1 MDESTN
7 KEKVLKKI
15 RASILSKTD
24 NPYPQLSLDAPI
36 YHITDE
42 DPLLIFAE
50 KAEAAGVKFFLIDS
64 ELEFMENLVSLG
76 MIHKWKNIYC
86 VEDGISN
93 LLTECELPHELI
105 LEGKINIDV
114 GISTCEC
121 LIARTGSIVF
131 SSKEQS
137 RTIPAYA
144 PFHVVLARASQLTV
158 DMKDALVWL
167 RHKYAK
173 MPSALSIVTGPS
185 RTADIDGKLVMG
197 AHGPRQLYLFLI
209 NDRHDGE

>member
-7 KEKVLKKI
+7 REKVLKKI

-36 YHITDE
+36 YHLTDE
-42 DPLLIFAE
+42 DPLLLFAE
-50 KAEAAGVKFFLIDS
+50 KSVAAGVKFFLIDS

-105 LEGKINIDV
+105 LDEKLTIDV
-114 GISTCEC
+114 GISSCEC
-121 LIARTGSIVF
+121 LIARTGSVVF

-137 RTIPAYA
+137 RTIPAFA
-144 PFHVVLARASQLTV
+144 PVHVVLAKASQLTI
-158 DMKDALVWL
+158 DIKDALVWL
-167 RHKYAK
+167 RHKYPK
-173 MPSALSIVTGPS
+173 MPASLSIVTGPS

-197 AHGPRQLYLFLI
+197 AHGPKQLYVFLI
-209 NDRHDGE
+209 NDRDDAA